1 MKAKKINTFTIP
13 GMELNRDWISAF
25 MLGSEL
31 IERRGRKILN
41 VLKDFIEELPSMPG
55 SQVTTEI
62 VTTKISSQFHLS
74 LM

>member
-1 MKAKKINTFTIP
+1 MKAKKMNTFTIP